1 MSQEPQKSDAPDYSK
16 TLFLPQTEFP
26 MRAGLPQREPE
37 ILKYWN
43 EIDLYGKLRES
54 AEGRAKFVLHDGP
67 PYANGNIHIGHA
79 LNKILK
85 DVVTK
90 SQQMLGFDSN
100 YVPGWDCHGLPI
112 EWKIEEENYRS
123 KGKPK
128 PDFRDSTAM
137 VAFRK
142 ECRAYATH
150 WLNVQ
155 REEFKRL
162 GIIGDWD
169 HPYATMDYAAE
180 AQIARELMKFAANGT
195 LYRGSK
201 PVMWS
206 VVEKTA
212 LAEAEVEYEDY
223 TSDMV
228 WVKFP
233 VTSPAHGVL
242 AEAAVVIWTT
252 TPWTLPGNRAIS
264 FSPKIAYGLYKV
276 TDAPADNWAKTGD
289 LLILADALAEEVFKQ
304 ARVTAF
310 EKVRDLPGDTLDAV
324 ECAHPLK
331 GFGGGYEFTVPLLP
345 GDHVTDDT
353 GTGFVHTAPGH
364 GREDFDVWTAN
375 ARDLDARGINT
386 AIPYTVDENGAYTD
400 HAPGFTGK
408 RVINDKGEKGDA
420 NDAVIKALV
429 EAGKLLARG
438 RLKHQYP
445 HSWRSKKPVIFR
457 NTPQWFIAMDKDIAV
472 DGKTTHGDTLRARAL
487 HAISVTQ
494 WVPPSGQNRINGM
507 IAGRP
512 DWVISRQRAWGVP
525 IAVFVRDNGDGS
537 AEILQDEIVNQRIVE
552 AFMEE
557 GADAWYMDGAR
568 ERFLGERSAEDWNK
582 VDDILDVWFDSGST
596 HAFVL
601 EDRQNFPNLG
611 NIVRKVDGGDD
622 TVMYLEGSDQHR
634 GWFHS
639 SLLESSGTRGRAPY
653 DVVLTHGFTLDENGR
668 KMSKSLGNT
677 VEPQKV
683 MKDSGADIL
692 RLWVCATDYADDQ
705 RIGPEILKNTIET
718 YRKLRNSIRWM
729 LGTLHHFDP
738 SDSVAHADMPELE
751 RLMLHELAK
760 RATIV
765 RNAYAEFDYKTVV
778 ATLAAFMNTELS
790 AFYFDIRK
798 DTLYCDPPSSTARK
812 AALTAIDI
820 ICDAILRWL
829 APVLSFTCEEAWR
842 MYRPNAEASVHLTL
856 FPEGFDQFRDERLAA
871 KWETIRNVRR
881 VVTGALELERAA
893 KNIGSSLEASPLVYV
908 SDKNVFATLFDVDM
922 AEVCI
927 TSNAMVTNDDAPAG
941 AFTLADVPNVA
952 VVVEKAIGTKCARSW
967 KILPT
972 VGEDPEYPDVSPRD
986 AQALREWKAL
996 AAGEKPAVAVEEAAK
1011 PVAVVEQ
1018 PAVEP
1023 EQQAEQAPK
1032 HGPSEEVTADETV
1045 KKVVPALV
1053 EAPAAPTAAKAK
1065 KAPAA
1070 KKPLA
1075 KKPVEAKTEAV
1086 TAEAKKTVAK
1096 KAKTRKTTAKKTT
1109 AKKANAKKAAAKKAA
1124 TKKAKAK
1131 TTKAGKAKAGKA
1143 AKSKPAF
1150 SAKKGA
1156 GKAAKKAG
1164 KKIAKKAAG
1173 KPPAAK
1179 AKKKKKKAR

>member
-1 MSQEPQKSDAPDYSK
+1 MSEKPQKSDASDYSK
-16 TLFLPQTEFP
+16 TLFLPETEFP

-37 ILKYWN
+37 ILKSWN
-43 EIDLYGKLRES
+43 KIGLYERLRETS
-54 AEGRAKFVLHDGP
+54 RGRAKFVLHDGP

-123 KGKPK
+123 KGKTK
-128 PDFRDSTAM
+128 PDFRDSAAM

-150 WLNVQ
+150 WLGVQ

-169 HPYATMDYAAE
+169 HPYATMSYPAE

-223 TSDMV
+223 TSDTV

-233 VTSPAHGVL
+233 VTSPAHGAL
-242 AEAAVVIWTT
+242 AGASVVIWTT

-276 TDAPADNWAKTGD
+276 TDAPADNWARNGD
-289 LLILADALAEEVFKQ
+289 LLILADALAESVFKQ
-304 ARVTAF
+304 ARVTSY
-310 EKVRDLPGDTLDAV
+310 EKVRDIPGDTLDAV

-331 GFGGGYEFTVPLLP
+331 GLDGGYQFIVPLLP

-375 ARDLDARGINT
+375 ARELESRGINT
-386 AIPYTVDENGAYTD
+386 TIPYTVDENGALTAQ
-400 HAPGFTGK
+400 APGFTGK

-420 NDAVIKALV
+420 NEAVIKALV
-429 EAGKLLARG
+429 EKGMLLARG

-457 NTPQWFIAMDKDIAV
+457 NTPQWFIAMDKDIV
-472 DGKTTHGDTLRARAL
+472 DNGNAKPGDTLRARAL

-494 WVPPSGQNRINGM
+494 WVPPAGQNRINGM
-507 IAGRP
+507 IVNRP

-525 IAVFVRDNGDGS
+525 IAVFVREKGDGS
-537 AEILQDEIVNQRIVE
+537 AEILKDDAINQRIAE
-552 AFMEE
+552 AFEKE
-557 GADAWYMDGAR
+557 GADAWYMEGAR
-568 ERFLGERSAEDWNK
+568 ERFLGPKANEDWKK
-582 VDDILDVWFDSGST
+582 VDDICDVWFDSGST

-601 EDRQNFPNLG
+601 EDPVHFPGLSG
-611 NIVRKVDGGDD
+611 IKRKIDGGAD

-683 MKDSGADIL
+683 IAQSGADIL

-718 YRKLRNSIRWM
+718 YRKLRNTLRWM
-729 LGTLHHFDP
+729 LGTLRHFKPADV
-738 SDSVAHADMPELE
+738 VAPADMPELE
-751 RLMLHELAK
+751 RLMLHRLSEIDAV
-760 RATIV
+760 V
-765 RNAYAEFDYKTVV
+765 REAYAAFDYKTVV
-778 ATLAAFMNTELS
+778 ASLTHFMNTDLS

-798 DTLYCDPPSSTARK
+798 DVLYCDPPSSTTRK
-812 AALTAIDI
+812 AALTTVDI
-820 ICDAILRWL
+820 LCDAILKWL
-829 APVLSFTCEEAWR
+829 APITSFTADEAWV
-842 MYRPNAEASVHLTL
+842 MYRPNNSPSVHLLT
-856 FPEGFDQFRDERLAA
+856 FPDNLAGFRDEALAA
-871 KWETIRNVRR
+871 KWQTIRDVRR

-893 KNIGSSLEASPLVYV
+893 KRIGSSLEASPLVYV
-908 SDKNVFATLFDVDM
+908 TDKAIFTTLFDVDL

-927 TSNAMVTNDDAPAG
+927 TSNAMVSNEEAPAG
-941 AFTLADVPNVA
+941 AFRLNDVPNVA
-952 VVVEKAIGTKCARSW
+952 VVVEKAVGRKCARSW

-972 VGEDPEYPDVSPRD
+972 VGDDAEYPDVSPRD
-986 AQALREWKAL
+986 AIALREWKAM
-996 AAGEKPAVAVEEAAK
+996 G
-1011 PVAVVEQ
+1011 
-1018 PAVEP
+1018 
-1023 EQQAEQAPK
+1023 
-1032 HGPSEEVTADETV
+1032 VT
-1045 KKVVPALV
+1045 P
-1053 EAPAAPTAAKAK
+1053 
-1065 KAPAA
+1065 
-1070 KKPLA
+1070 
-1075 KKPVEAKTEAV
+1075 
-1086 TAEAKKTVAK
+1086 
-1096 KAKTRKTTAKKTT
+1096 
-1109 AKKANAKKAAAKKAA
+1109 
-1124 TKKAKAK
+1124 
-1131 TTKAGKAKAGKA
+1131 
-1143 AKSKPAF
+1143 
-1150 SAKKGA
+1150 
-1156 GKAAKKAG
+1156 
-1164 KKIAKKAAG
+1164 
-1173 KPPAAK
+1173 
-1179 AKKKKKKAR
+1179 